1 MYFPDLIW
9 LTSTLTFDF
18 WPLAFDIWPLTF
30 DLWPWLDLEVRI
42 HPRLA
47 FLVNDC
53 PPPLSRRGG
62 GWECTEKVSRGCIRI
77 YYFPTFAQSPTQA
90 HLTIVLKRNSNFSQF
105 AKIGLTIKD
114 SIEEKEF
121 FTSTEKL
128 SRFFRLKW
136 KGGRK
141 ISNEFV

>member
-1 MYFPDLIW
+1 M
-9 LTSTLTFDF
+9 
-18 WPLAFDIWPLTF
+18 
-30 DLWPWLDLEVRI
+30 I
-42 HPRLA
+42 HELQNFKYPQLHK
-47 FLVNDC
+47 
-53 PPPLSRRGG
+53 S
-62 GWECTEKVSRGCIRI
+62 VS
-77 YYFPTFAQSPTQA
+77 FPTCAQSPPQA

-121 FTSTEKL
+121 FLSTGKL

-141 ISNEFV
+141 ISNEFCSMFINWAVKTEIDNENKKIFLPPPLFILKACRIGFRKWDGEYQMKRKDSTVWKMTK